1 MKKVRTVIE
10 RASDGSYSI
19 YMDIEPKD
27 MTYFITAAGDSLEDT
42 KKDFFEC
49 YEEMREHYNEIG
61 KYFEEVEFDFV
72 YDVVSYLEYYSSLFT
87 LGGLSKIT
95 GIAKGQ
101 LSHYVTGKNKP
112 NAKNEQKILEGLRAF
127 SRDIAQ
133 LG

>member
-10 RASDGSYSI
+10 RASDGSYGI
-19 YMDIEPKD
+19 YMDIEPKEMD
-27 MTYFITAAGDSLEDT
+27 YFITASGKSMEEAKE
-42 KKDFFEC
+42 DFFKC
-49 YEEMREHYNEIG
+49 YEEMREHYRETG
-61 KYFEEVEFDFV
+61 RPFTEVEFCFE

-87 LGGLSKIT
+87 LCGLSKIT

-127 SRDIAQ
+127 GRDIAQ